1 VLQPPPGAEPDAS
14 DLDCAADFA
23 AHHSRAHDATRV
35 EVDFTER
42 KYVRKQRD
50 AAPGMVWYT
59 NARSRVGRP
68 DAITSS

>member
-1 VLQPPPGAEPDAS
+1 L
-14 DLDCAADFA
+14 
-23 AHHSRAHDATRV
+23 HSRARNAPRV

-59 NARSRVGRP
+59 NARSHVGRP
-68 DAITSS
+68 EHAGNGPAT

>member
-1 VLQPPPGAEPDAS
+1 VVLQPPPGAEPAAE
-14 DLDCAADFA
+14 DLDCAADYA
-23 AHHSRAHDATRV
+23 ALHSRAHATPRV

-59 NARSRVGRP
+59 NARTRVGRP
-68 DAITSS
+68 ENAS